1 MNLDVNFVLAD
12 DYDTAV
18 NQLRGLLE
26 PQIEE
31 RQRNPN
37 MLPEQYRA
45 MAFVLGEKTRIR
57 HSDVLKWTKITAL
70 LSAVGILTT
79 IVVALYQR

>member
-1 MNLDVNFVLAD
+1 MKNLDTNFVMAD

-18 NQLRGLLE
+18 TQCWRMSE
-26 PQIEE
+26 SQIEE

-45 MAFVLGEKTRIR
+45 MAWVLGEKREKR
-57 HSDVLKWTKITAL
+57 HRDTLLWAKVAAGVSILGVLVA
-70 LSAVGILTT
+70 
-79 IVVALYQR
+79 IVVALCQ